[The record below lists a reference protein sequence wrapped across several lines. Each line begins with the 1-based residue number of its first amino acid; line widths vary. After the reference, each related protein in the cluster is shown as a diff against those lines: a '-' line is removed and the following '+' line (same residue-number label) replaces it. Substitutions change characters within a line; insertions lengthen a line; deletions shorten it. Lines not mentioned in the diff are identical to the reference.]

1 MAGKRR
7 LVHTPALVLSI
18 NIVRWSAH
26 THVLFLYC
34 NFKVSNFSVCLEP
47 KPKPRC
53 WLEGRLRLRDRRRDV
68 RRGCRTQR
76 GCVGARKA
84 AESTVRP
91 QRRRPFASVR
101 TARPRTRCTVRA
113 FPIPYPVRLNE
124 TPVADACG
132 CPCVTNPS
140 GRYRIAMAA
149 DAMRNRLQR
158 VASRRRVWQT
168 AQCTGFGS
176 SGLVTA
182 TRRCRR
188 V

>member
-1 MAGKRR
+1 MPLATICWLRFSSQYR
-7 LVHTPALVLSI
+7 LRTS
-18 NIVRWSAH
+18 
-26 THVLFLYC
+26 FLC
-34 NFKVSNFSVCLEP
+34 FFFVFGAQT
-47 KPKPRC
+47 KPRC
-53 WLEGRLRLRDRRRDV
+53 WLAQPSSQAARCTTRLPHPTGLRRRTKG
-68 RRGCRTQR
+68 RRID
-76 GCVGARKA
+76 
-84 AESTVRP
+84 STTS
-91 QRRRPFASVR
+91 ASSSIR
-101 TARPRTRCTVRA
+101 FGTYRAPSHTTVRA
-113 FPIPYPVRLNE
+113 FPTPYPVRLNE